1 MLRRTLHANQ
11 WIRRAWTPIAPTCT
25 INRFNIR
32 HNALLHTQGDELE
45 KTSDASDASHTSTI
59 NGNSTANLASAPI
72 NTTYNGG
79 ANTSSLLAPASI
91 GKVVVSRRSYA
102 QQHNNY
108 YPFDSY
114 KFVQR
119 LEAEGF
125 THQQSEAIM
134 RLLQEVINESLEN
147 LLKSSVTKAE
157 QEKTAYTYKVDFAKL
172 KSEIQL
178 LTKNDFAM
186 MKSDNN
192 RLSAEA
198 EKLKERLR
206 DEIART
212 QAGVR
217 LDMNLEKG
225 RIRDEAS
232 LQELKIRE
240 TNTKIETEIESL
252 RTQMETIKFQILQY
266 MIGTI
271 TGAGALVL
279 AYVRLFQ

>member
-1 MLRRTLHANQ
+1 M
-11 WIRRAWTPIAPTCT
+11 
-25 INRFNIR
+25 
-32 HNALLHTQGDELE
+32 
-45 KTSDASDASHTSTI
+45 
-59 NGNSTANLASAPI
+59 
-72 NTTYNGG
+72 
-79 ANTSSLLAPASI
+79 
-91 GKVVVSRRSYA
+91 SRRSYA
-102 QQHNNY
+102 QKHGNY
-108 YPFDSY
+108 YSFDSY

-125 THQQSEAIM
+125 TLQQSEAIM
-134 RLLQEVINESLEN
+134 RSLQEVINESLEN
-147 LLKSSVTKAE
+147 LVKSSVTKAE

-232 LQELKIRE
+232 LQELRIRE